1 MELQH
6 VNVKIFVEHEG
17 AVDPERFLGV
27 FHRWIRD
34 KVLDELLI
42 DVADYRHVPDG
53 PGILLAGHDAI
64 YSLDHTDGRW
74 GLRYNR
80 RTVLDGSN
88 QDRLRQAFQAAAWAC
103 ALLEEELRDEAIGTV
118 PVGDSPRF
126 NIRFSR
132 TEFELFVNDRGLAP
146 NTAESFAGCKA
157 ELEGFVRELLGSGDF
172 ELERHD
178 GARFGVTIRLGESF
192 ALAAA

>member
-6 VNVKIFVEHEG
+6 MNVKIFVKDDD
-17 AVDPERFLGV
+17 AVDPERFIDV

-34 KVLDELLI
+34 GALDELLI

-64 YSLDHTDGRW
+64 YSMDHTGGRW

-80 RTVLDGSN
+80 RTALEGSN
-88 QDRLRQAFQAAAWAC
+88 QDRIRQAFEAAAWAC
-103 ALLEEELRDEAIGTV
+103 ALLEEELRDEPA
-118 PVGDSPRF
+118 PLQ
-126 NIRFSR
+126 FSR
-132 TEFELFVNDRGLAP
+132 TEFEVFVNDRALAP
-146 NTAESFAGCKA
+146 KAPAMDAAYKADLQAFAHS
-157 ELEGFVRELLGSGDF
+157 LLGSGDF
-172 ELERHD
+172 ELEHHEGNRT
-178 GARFGVTIRLGESF
+178 RLGVTVHLSKSY

>member
-6 VNVKIFVEHEG
+6 VNVKIFVEDDDV
-17 AVDPERFLGV
+17 VDPERFIGA

-34 KVLDELLI
+34 RVLDELLI

-64 YSLDHTDGRW
+64 YSMDHTGGRW

-80 RTVLDGSN
+80 RTVLEGSN
-88 QDRLRQAFQAAAWAC
+88 EDRIRQAFKAAAWAC
-103 ALLEEELRDEAIGTV
+103 ALLEEELRDEVV
-118 PVGDSPRF
+118 PV
-126 NIRFSR
+126 RFSR
-132 TEFELFVNDRGLAP
+132 TEFEVFVNDRALAP
-146 NTAESFAGCKA
+146 NTPETYAGYKA
-157 ELEGFVRELLGSGDF
+157 DLEAFVQGLLGSEDF
-172 ELERHD
+172 ELEHHEGTRD
-178 GARFGVTIRLGESF
+178 RFGVTVHLGKSY